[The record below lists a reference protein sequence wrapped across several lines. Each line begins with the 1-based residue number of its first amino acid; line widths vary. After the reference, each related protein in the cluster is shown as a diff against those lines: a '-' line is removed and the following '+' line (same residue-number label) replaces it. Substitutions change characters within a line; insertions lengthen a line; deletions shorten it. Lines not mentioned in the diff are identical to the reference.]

1 MASES
6 ITTDLH
12 RNDLRELFQ
21 IAVLGLSV
29 SGLCYYIYYL
39 LAPWI
44 WDQNILY
51 RPENITP
58 WILMYTAEHD
68 GVEIYAL
75 YILMFVN
82 IITTATLSLLM
93 RSSTEKRTQHSLLV
107 LCAIISC
114 IFFKTIGFTPPMN
127 TLQKTPLIEVISLS
141 LFFVAV
147 IFSLVAILYYLQL
160 RSNRW
165 LTPAVAIMLIPVCF
179 IATSPIS
186 WDDYTYIFA
195 PALQLL
201 KGTAIHDIY
210 FQYDLLP
217 SLLATIWMKLGLNLN
232 TFQVLG
238 QAAYYIAILWVFL
251 LSRQL
256 FKKKELA
263 IFLVV
268 ALILGRIYASPRDV
282 ITSFQVTPLRLDL
295 WLPLLVVIYYLGP
308 YHWLVGLICGLLILL
323 IKNFG
328 IIYSLAYIQLLITL
342 FAARFYDRNI
352 KVSLWQSMLEYGK
365 HCWLP
370 VMIIASF
377 ASASRI
383 LFRNSEFGN
392 YSAYYQKL
400 SIGFLHI
407 SPNSF
412 YWYAPVLFSIV
423 IILLFRTR
431 QLLSP
436 AYLATGLMLT
446 YCAIGNSIYFFGR
459 SHEHNI
465 LNIAIVL
472 LFLLFFLL
480 DLISRFLDENAENGV
495 PMQLTRS
502 NGIIVVAAVILSVM
516 VVFYTG
522 NILDKTGIQF
532 INARKGQLIYPHDF
546 TENPLLCDVNSIRN
560 VTHSS
565 RVYFVSGFDF
575 DCYYYG
581 GYTPIGYCNPFKTW
595 IFSAELNRFLQ
606 GLLDNGYYLVCS
618 GDMKYLLA
626 DLHYNYYVPIG
637 NTVVVAKQH
646 SQPPKPTTYQ

>member
-1 MASES
+1 MASEN
-6 ITTDLH
+6 II
-12 RNDLRELFQ
+12 NDRRHGNLLELFQ
-21 IAVLGLSV
+21 TAVLAFSV
-29 SGLCYYIYYL
+29 SGLCYYSYYL

-44 WDQNILY
+44 WSRNIAY
-51 RPENITP
+51 RPESITP
-58 WILMYTAEHD
+58 WILMHTAEHD
-68 GVEIYAL
+68 GIEIYSL

-82 IITTATLSLLM
+82 IIITATLSWLIW
-93 RSSTEKRTQHSLLV
+93 SSTEKRTQHSLLV
-107 LCAIISC
+107 LCVIISC
-114 IFFKTIGFTPPMN
+114 IFCTTIGFTPPMN
-127 TLQKTPLIEVISLS
+127 TLQKTPLIEIILVS
-141 LFFVAV
+141 LFFMAV
-147 IFSLVAILYYLQL
+147 IYSLVAILYHLQQL
-160 RSNRW
+160 SSRG
-165 LTPAVAIMLIPVCF
+165 LTIAVALALAPVCF
-179 IATSPIS
+179 IATSPIT

-238 QAAYYIAILWVFL
+238 QAAYYVSILGTYL
-251 LSRQL
+251 LSRKL
-256 FKKKELA
+256 FQKKELA
-263 IFLVV
+263 FFLVI

-282 ITSFQVTPLRLDL
+282 VCYFQVTPLRIDL
-295 WLPLLVVIYYLGP
+295 WLPLLVVIYFLGP

-342 FAARFYDRNI
+342 FGVSYFDRNR
-352 KVSLWQSMLEYGK
+352 KVSLWQSMLVYGK

-370 VMIIASF
+370 LIIIASF
-377 ASASRI
+377 VTASHI

-392 YSAYYQKL
+392 YSGYYKKL

-412 YWYAPVLFSIV
+412 YWYAPVLFSMVIV
-423 IILLFRTR
+423 LLLRTR
-431 QLLSP
+431 LSVSP
-436 AYLATGLMLT
+436 TYLATGLMLT

-480 DLISRFLDENAENGV
+480 DLISRFLSESAENGV
-495 PMQLTRS
+495 LISLRRS

-522 NILDKTGIQF
+522 NILDKIGTQF
-532 INARKGQLIYPHDF
+532 INVRKGQLIYPHDY
-546 TENPLLCDVNSIRN
+546 TENPLLCDINAIRN
-560 VTHSS
+560 VTHNSS
-565 RVYFVSGFDF
+565 RVYFVSSFDF

-595 IFSAELNRFLQ
+595 IFSSELSRFLQ
-606 GLLDNGYYLVCS
+606 GMLDNGYYLVCS
-618 GDMKYLLA
+618 TEMKYLLA
-626 DLHYNYYVPIG
+626 DLHYNYDASAGSAI
-637 NTVVVAKQH
+637 VVAKQNN
-646 SQPPKPTTYQ
+646 PIPKP